1 MDTAGRIGLTHLPTI
16 NEAVLATDKALG
28 HGKFDSMYDVV
39 YIRPERYSE
48 WSECTR
54 TAGSHGVGRSLG
66 ACLGAQL
73 QP

>member
-39 YIRPERYSE
+39 YIRPERYPNGLSARARLVP
-48 WSECTR
+48 T
-54 TAGSHGVGRSLG
+54 G
-66 ACLGAQL
+66 
-73 QP
+73 

>member
-39 YIRPERYSE
+39 YIRPERYPNGLSARVRLVP
-48 WSECTR
+48 T
-54 TAGSHGVGRSLG
+54 G
-66 ACLGAQL
+66 
-73 QP
+73 